1 MFLRIIYSSR
11 ELSKSTA
18 LRSVCLLPCFT
29 SRSCTTFSL
38 KPCSES
44 YSAYL
49 LTFNSA
55 FAGASCRL
63 HTQTS
68 HRHLREACS
77 GSRMCGPPC
86 PVQWLSGRAVPAE
99 RDEGSRGLHACTC
112 ILWPIPAAIGMLWP
126 RGHVQNASSSLRDS
140 QLRDLYICG
149 LNRQEVRAVLADVSD
164 GLIACGNR
172 RNSRVLLN

>member
-1 MFLRIIYSSR
+1 MIYSSR
-11 ELSKSTA
+11 DFSKSTA
-18 LRSVCLLPCFT
+18 LRSVCLLPYLT

-49 LTFNSA
+49 LTFDSA
-55 FAGASCRL
+55 FVGASCRS

-68 HRHLREACS
+68 HRHLREARS

-86 PVQWLSGRAVPAE
+86 PVRWLSGRAVPAE
-99 RDEGSRGLHACTC
+99 RDEESRGLHACTC
-112 ILWPIPAAIGMLWP
+112 ILWPASAAMGMLWP

-140 QLRDLYICG
+140 KLRDLYICG

-164 GLIACGNR
+164 GSIACGNR
-172 RNSRVLLN
+172 RSSHVRLN